1 MITYPCRD
9 WSKSRVRSF
18 GSLPGTLKVHVHWYF
33 RRCVLLA
40 NVFVTILSKM
50 HLFSLK
56 TRKVPFSNEVVLD
69 GQRRKS
75 PLFTNHIQL
84 VCLYKS
90 QILLYIILVCV
101 CAGNRDFA
109 RLYQS
114 MSWDVIKWKHFPR
127 YWPFVGEFIVH
138 RWIPLTK
145 TSDLCLNKRLSKQ
158 PWGW

>member
-1 MITYPCRD
+1 MITYPCRN

-114 MSWDVIKWKHFPR
+114 MSWWRHQMETFSA
-127 YWPFVGEFIVH
+127 
-138 RWIPLTK
+138 LLA
-145 TSDLCLNKRLSKQ
+145 LCGGIHCSPVNSPHKDQWSV
-158 PWGW
+158 PE